1 MVEIASII
9 QVVAAGTRL
18 SLSLYDFAIS
28 NPSATR
34 EANRVAKSVSLFAL
48 MLKQVG
54 TLLKED
60 LTSPSPEAYET
71 VQGITLLAQN
81 AFSAIEDVVPNKPSL
96 DQSQDVDKSAPSP
109 RRKWDLVS
117 KTKLHYLLAYVDSLN
132 STLSVMLQAFYTV
145 RVIAWSRSRQDRVPQ
160 PASAADAV
168 ANERSQLEV
177 LIIEQQLLLLDV
189 SEAYAEYRR
198 SRDFAGSPSSSIHS
212 DQRDFAADLDHSPP
226 PSSLD
231 RYKDQSLKN
240 AKSRSSITESSAV
253 VRRISAKFSNEIL
266 ERWTRLGDIERR
278 LSASDEYP
286 GTLQKLQQGL
296 QRRDSYQPR
305 VESGSDTEAS
315 PSMMRNSSDAVMSP
329 QPQRPPSA
337 QQFGAMERRTQPMP
351 TPGGRNLRSSAPF
364 SPGGSYACLSPST
377 TYVPTGAS
385 PAHSVNSGYFPSSPR
400 VSSNTLGSNY
410 GSASPEVRERSPS
423 NGLGIPWRLWQ
434 GSNRWDFVDDQVMNS
449 NTQVPLEK
457 AFTERNGWTE
467 IMQTWVRREAIEEA
481 RYSFNQVQKEMPDGS
496 RTRFET
502 CFCIGKPL
510 TYQEVRSLVDRSIE
524 LFRHSQMNP
533 RLSAESSDSRSIR
546 SMNSAGSSSHRR
558 ERPRRTHSDRTRDDY
573 YSTTD
578 SDSELRPHPRRTVS
592 SSSANHGRSS
602 SRRKKETGKS
612 GSHAFGTLAK
622 YGGLATLLEGLPE
635 ILRGI

>member
-9 QVVAAGTRL
+9 QVVASGTRL

-34 EANRVAKSVSLFAL
+34 DANRVAKSVSLFAL

-71 VQGITLLAQN
+71 VQDITLLAQN
-81 AFSAIEDVVPNKPSL
+81 AFSAIEDVVPSKPPIDVPHHL
-96 DQSQDVDKSAPSP
+96 DESASSP
-109 RRKWDLVS
+109 KRKWDLVS
-117 KTKLHYLLAYVDSLN
+117 KTKLQYLLAYVDSLN

-145 RVIAWSRSRQDRVPQ
+145 RVIAWSRSRQDRVP
-160 PASAADAV
+160 ASVADAV
-168 ANERSQLEV
+168 TNERSQLEV

-189 SEAYAEYRR
+189 SDAYAEYRR

-212 DQRDFAADLDHSPP
+212 DQRDSAAAHDDTPP
-226 PSSLD
+226 PNTLD
-231 RYKDQSLKN
+231 KYKDQSTKN
-240 AKSRSSITESSAV
+240 TKTRSSVTESSAL

-286 GTLQKLQQGL
+286 GTLQNFQQGV
-296 QRRDSYQPR
+296 QRRDSYHAR

-315 PSMMRNSSDAVMSP
+315 PPLMRNNSEVLMSP
-329 QPQRPPSA
+329 QPQRPPSVH
-337 QQFGAMERRTQPMP
+337 QVGAMERHSQPIA
-351 TPGGRNLRSSAPF
+351 TATVRNLRSGAPF
-364 SPGGSYACLSPST
+364 SPGSPYACMSPT
-377 TYVPTGAS
+377 NAYAPTGTS
-385 PAHSVNSGYFPSSPR
+385 PAQSVYSGYFPSSPR
-400 VSSNTLGSNY
+400 ASAHPIGSSR
-410 GSASPEVRERSPS
+410 GSASPDGRQRESN

-434 GSNRWDFVDDQVMNS
+434 GSNRWDFVDDQVMNT

-457 AFTERNGWTE
+457 AYTERNGWTE

-481 RYSFNQVQKEMPDGS
+481 RYSFNQVQKEMPDGN

-510 TYQEVRSLVDRSIE
+510 TYQEIRSLVDRSIE

-533 RLSAESSDSRSIR
+533 RLSAEFSDSRSVR
-546 SMNSAGSSSHRR
+546 SANSATSSLHRR
-558 ERPRRTHSDRTRDDY
+558 ERIRRTRSDQ
-573 YSTTD
+573 
-578 SDSELRPHPRRTVS
+578 P
-592 SSSANHGRSS
+592 
-602 SRRKKETGKS
+602 
-612 GSHAFGTLAK
+612 
-622 YGGLATLLEGLPE
+622 
-635 ILRGI
+635 